1 MSGEQDSR
9 LAERNIPGMMNR
21 RERFAEPEHVDDIKA
36 TVRRIAAYFVEE
48 KRLVAGMLAVVLSGT
63 LCGILAPSLQ
73 SGAVDIIAGE
83 KQGILSHM
91 LTLMLSVYL
100 LYSICG
106 LLQGLCSARLSQ
118 NVVRRMREELFGK
131 IVELPVRY
139 LDTHSHGDV
148 MSRMTNDIE
157 NISTTVSQSLP
168 SLFSGVLTVI
178 GTMAVMLW
186 YCWQLALLSFV
197 TVLLTFLETKF
208 LSGRVRRFS
217 RKRQQLLGQ
226 LNGTVEE
233 IVAEYHIIQIHRAIQ
248 GAKKTGRH
256 QHGRSQQKTGKGSFL
271 PCRNRLCRQIT
282 HQQKRTGK
290 QPSGQRMQQR
300 TRRHQQKALL
310 PDGRTKKRRE
320 KKHQQTGH
328 AKQSDQRLL
337 IHPLSA
343 PQKQDLSQKQ
353 RRQKP

>member
-1 MSGEQDSR
+1 MSKEPDFK

-21 RERFAEPEHVDDIKA
+21 QQHFAEPEHADNIGA
-36 TVRRIAAYFVEE
+36 TVTRIAVYFVKE
-48 KRLVAGMLAVVLSGT
+48 KRLAAGMLAVVLSGT
-63 LCGILAPSLQ
+63 VCGILAPGLQ

-83 KQGILSHM
+83 KQGVLSHT
-91 LTLMLSVYL
+91 LALMLSVYL

-106 LLQGLCSARLSQ
+106 LLQGLCSARLGQ

-131 IVELPVRY
+131 IVELPIRY

-186 YCWQLALLSFV
+186 YCWQLAQLSFV
-197 TVLLTFLETKF
+197 TVLLNFLATKI

-226 LNGTVEE
+226 MNGTVEE
-233 IVAEYHIIQIHRAIQ
+233 MVAGGERR
-248 GAKKTGRH
+248 GC
-256 QHGRSQQKTGKGSFL
+256 L
-271 PCRNRLCRQIT
+271 PCW
-282 HQQKRTGK
+282 
-290 QPSGQRMQQR
+290 
-300 TRRHQQKALL
+300 TR
-310 PDGRTKKRRE
+310 
-320 KKHQQTGH
+320 
-328 AKQSDQRLL
+328 
-337 IHPLSA
+337 
-343 PQKQDLSQKQ
+343 KQ
-353 RRQKP
+353 RIKMAGCWRRAKRLP